1 MLHCNLPCRYCTT
14 FLQLLYPNRT
24 YSVRP
29 CNFDISQRC
38 MCGAAAAEPN
48 KGFSGR
54 PRRRGRPSPDQRQSS
69 SCSSPAHTP
78 AFPIILQQ
86 NCTVAPESIF
96 KVSHAR
102 RTWNLEILC
111 DRFDILRSL
120 ASSFKHGLD
129 LASQAALAPAACS
142 DFLVPW
148 HSKHQ
153 QPSHRGM
160 I

>member
-1 MLHCNLPCRYCTT
+1 MY
-14 FLQLLYPNRT
+14 
-24 YSVRP
+24 
-29 CNFDISQRC
+29 
-38 MCGAAAAEPN
+38 AAAVAEPN

-54 PRRRGRPSPDQRQSS
+54 PRRRADRVQTSGSLPPARPE
-69 SCSSPAHTP
+69 SPAHTP

-120 ASSFKHGLD
+120 AF
-129 LASQAALAPAACS
+129 
-142 DFLVPW
+142 
-148 HSKHQ
+148 
-153 QPSHRGM
+153 
-160 I
+160 

>member
-1 MLHCNLPCRYCTT
+1 MLHCAGIALLFCSCCTQTELIPSVQATLT
-14 FLQLLYPNRT
+14 FRNAACALQLLLNPTRGFLGDPDAGADRVQT
-24 YSVRP
+24 SGSLPPARP
-29 CNFDISQRC
+29 
-38 MCGAAAAEPN
+38 E
-48 KGFSGR
+48 
-54 PRRRGRPSPDQRQSS
+54 
-69 SCSSPAHTP
+69 SPAHTP